1 MFTKRATAVKVKINE
16 LINSEFI
23 KNEGEIGYSLI
34 NGVRVSRVNIIATIV
49 NKFVNNEK
57 HSGTIVID
65 DGFDVINVRAWENEF
80 HLIDNLVIGDL
91 IKIIGRVRMY
101 NDEVYLTPEII
112 KKVNPNW
119 FALRFIELN
128 RDNQSSNNEQV
139 IINEQST
146 EQSTLSNSDSNLK
159 DDLFNFIK
167 SKGDDG
173 ATIEELTS
181 IAGDKKLC
189 INALMELIDEDLI
202 FEPRAGR
209 YKLL

>member
-1 MFTKRATAVKVKINE
+1 MFTKRATAVKVKLNE

-34 NGVRVSRVNIIATIV
+34 NGVRVSRINIIATIV

-65 DGFDVINVRAWENEF
+65 DGFDVINVRVWENEF

-91 IKIIGRVRMY
+91 IKIIGRVRKY
-101 NDEVYLTPEII
+101 NDEIYLTPEII

-119 FALRFIELN
+119 FALRFIEIN
-128 RDNQSSNNEQV
+128 NQASSNEQL
-139 IINEQST
+139 ISNKQLD
-146 EQSTLSNSDSNLK
+146 EQSTLNNSDSINLK
-159 DDLFNFIK
+159 DNLFNFIK
-167 SKGDDG
+167 NKGNDG

-189 INALMELIDEDLI
+189 INALMELINDDLI